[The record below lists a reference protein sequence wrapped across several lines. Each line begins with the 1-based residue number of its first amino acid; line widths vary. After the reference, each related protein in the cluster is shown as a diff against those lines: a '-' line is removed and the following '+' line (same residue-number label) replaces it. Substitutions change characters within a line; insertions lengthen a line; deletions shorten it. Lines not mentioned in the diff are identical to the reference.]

1 MFYSLWLYS
10 SKVRQLWWGPEQ
22 TEVSDQ
28 LMIDHQTWKKR
39 TQPEFLPA
47 TASLSAQKDFL
58 GGGVVKNDQIFVK
71 QILLHHI
78 YANILEFIW
87 TKCVTHLLV
96 FLI

>member
-1 MFYSLWLYS
+1 MERSIFFFL
-10 SKVRQLWWGPEQ
+10 
-22 TEVSDQ
+22 
-28 LMIDHQTWKKR
+28 KKYCSA
-39 TQPEFLPA
+39 PG

-58 GGGVVKNDQIFVK
+58 GGGVVKNNPIFVK

-78 YANILEFIW
+78 YAIIWEFIW

>member
-1 MFYSLWLYS
+1 MLKNIINLHCAFNI
-10 SKVRQLWWGPEQ
+10 KE
-22 TEVSDQ
+22 
-28 LMIDHQTWKKR
+28 
-39 TQPEFLPA
+39 TQVCV

-58 GGGVVKNDQIFVK
+58 GGGVVKNNPIFVK

-78 YANILEFIW
+78 YANIWEFIW

>member
-1 MFYSLWLYS
+1 MLHYGLFANFHGLLLNKYIFPWY
-10 SKVRQLWWGPEQ
+10 
-22 TEVSDQ
+22 D
-28 LMIDHQTWKKR
+28 
-39 TQPEFLPA
+39 

-58 GGGVVKNDQIFVK
+58 GGGVVKNNPIFVK

-78 YANILEFIW
+78 YANIWEFIW

>member
-1 MFYSLWLYS
+1 MQKLLKYKECMFLTFIVWSGL
-10 SKVRQLWWGPEQ
+10 
-22 TEVSDQ
+22 
-28 LMIDHQTWKKR
+28 
-39 TQPEFLPA
+39 

-58 GGGVVKNDQIFVK
+58 GGGVVKNNPIFVK

-78 YANILEFIW
+78 YAIIWEFIW

>member
-1 MFYSLWLYS
+1 MTEESLSPL
-10 SKVRQLWWGPEQ
+10 
-22 TEVSDQ
+22 
-28 LMIDHQTWKKR
+28 
-39 TQPEFLPA
+39 

-58 GGGVVKNDQIFVK
+58 GGGVVKNNPIFVK

-78 YANILEFIW
+78 YAIIWEFIW

>member
-1 MFYSLWLYS
+1 MM
-10 SKVRQLWWGPEQ
+10 
-22 TEVSDQ
+22 TT
-28 LMIDHQTWKKR
+28 MI
-39 TQPEFLPA
+39 PA

-58 GGGVVKNDQIFVK
+58 GGGVVKNNPIFVK

-78 YANILEFIW
+78 YANIWEFIW